1 MMREWARWRQPGPRP
16 NLRFS
21 YPEDDIF
28 DPLPY
33 RVPDLSEPRAVVITS
48 SDPHFRDTRLKC
60 SSVIR
65 TDKLAT
71 IDRTLIIGELGVLP
85 LHIRELVNQSLVRML
100 EL

>member
-1 MMREWARWRQPGPRP
+1 MKAM
-16 NLRFS
+16 
-21 YPEDDIF
+21 F
-28 DPLPY
+28 DSIVAFISS
-33 RVPDLSEPRAVVITS
+33 RVPDPLEPCAVVITS
-48 SDPHFRDTRLKC
+48 DDPHFHDTGLKC

-85 LHIRELVNQSLVRML
+85 LHIRKQVNQSLVRML